1 MSVLNTKTGI
11 PGIPGIKLITIDGL
25 DCIALHCIEVHQRN
39 IMPPS
44 AQRSVL
50 ATVIII
56 IIIALLSTVA
66 ASSSWFREKYNEQT
80 YDDYYDYTVSR
91 YSLTDNNRDTCPDI
105 HTSAS
110 IFAITGQ
117 QIRRVTRTCSSLYV
131 TKGTSTSSKATA
143 KYTPPEAHYIQLIE
157 VTVVDVVEFIGV
169 FMCYLF
175 EVSMILVSLILLL
188 WSTLMMVMLLFCQY

>member
-1 MSVLNTKTGI
+1 MH
-11 PGIPGIKLITIDGL
+11 
-25 DCIALHCIEVHQRN
+25 CIALHCIEVHERN
-39 IMPPS
+39 TMPAS

-56 IIIALLSTVA
+56 IALLSTA
-66 ASSSWFREKYNEQT
+66 SAASTASSSWFREKYNEQT

-175 EVSMILVSLILLL
+175 EVSMILVSLILLF

>member
-1 MSVLNTKTGI
+1 
-11 PGIPGIKLITIDGL
+11 
-25 DCIALHCIEVHQRN
+25 
-39 IMPPS
+39 MPAS

-50 ATVIII
+50 ATVIIM
-56 IIIALLSTVA
+56 IIIALSAST

-80 YDDYYDYTVSR
+80 YNDYYDYTVSR

-131 TKGTSTSSKATA
+131 TKGTSTSSSIP

-157 VTVVDVVEFIGV
+157 VTVVDVVQMIGV

>member
-1 MSVLNTKTGI
+1 
-11 PGIPGIKLITIDGL
+11 
-25 DCIALHCIEVHQRN
+25 
-39 IMPPS
+39 MPAS
-44 AQRSVL
+44 AQRSVP
-50 ATVIII
+50 ATVIM
-56 IIIALLSTVA
+56 IALLSTSTAAA

-80 YDDYYDYTVSR
+80 YNDYYDYTVSR

-131 TKGTSTSSKATA
+131 TKGTSLSLSSLSSSSIP

-157 VTVVDVVEFIGV
+157 VTVVDVVEIIGV
-169 FMCYLF
+169 FMCYLL
-175 EVSMILVSLILLL
+175 EIAMLLVSLILLI

>member
-1 MSVLNTKTGI
+1 MGRI
-11 PGIPGIKLITIDGL
+11 RFHCIT
-25 DCIALHCIEVHQRN
+25 LHYIEVHERST
-39 IMPPS
+39 MTAS

-56 IIIALLSTVA
+56 IALL
-66 ASSSWFREKYNEQT
+66 ASASASSWFREKYNEQT

-131 TKGTSTSSKATA
+131 TKGTLSSIA

-157 VTVVDVVEFIGV
+157 VTIADVAEIIGV
-169 FMCYLF
+169 FMCYLL
-175 EVSMILVSLILLL
+175 EIAMLLVSLILLC
-188 WSTLMMVMLLFCQY
+188 WSTLMMVMLIFCQY

>member
-1 MSVLNTKTGI
+1 MYCI
-11 PGIPGIKLITIDGL
+11 PF
-25 DCIALHCIEVHQRN
+25 HCIEVYERST
-39 IMPPS
+39 MMA
-44 AQRSVL
+44 AQRIVP

-56 IIIALLSTVA
+56 IALSTA
-66 ASSSWFREKYNEQT
+66 AAAVSSSWFREKYNEQT
-80 YDDYYDYTVSR
+80 YNDYYDYTVSR

-117 QIRRVTRTCSSLYV
+117 QIQRVTRTCSSLYV
-131 TKGTSTSSKATA
+131 TKGTFSSSKANA

-169 FMCYLF
+169 FMCYLL
-175 EVSMILVSLILLL
+175 EIAMLLVSLILLF
-188 WSTLMMVMLLFCQY
+188 WTTLMMVMLFFCQY

>member
-1 MSVLNTKTGI
+1 MGR
-11 PGIPGIKLITIDGL
+11 
-25 DCIALHCIEVHQRN
+25 IALHSIAFHCIEVHERN
-39 IMPPS
+39 TMTVV
-44 AQRSVL
+44 QRSVP

-56 IIIALLSTVA
+56 AMLSMAAVA
-66 ASSSWFREKYNEQT
+66 ASSLSSSWFREKYNEQT
-80 YDDYYDYTVSR
+80 YNDYYDYTVSR

-131 TKGTSTSSKATA
+131 TKGTSTKANA

>member
-1 MSVLNTKTGI
+1 MGR
-11 PGIPGIKLITIDGL
+11 
-25 DCIALHCIEVHQRN
+25 IALHCIEVNERN
-39 IMPPS
+39 TMPV
-44 AQRSVL
+44 AQRIL
-50 ATVIII
+50 PATG
-56 IIIALLSTVA
+56 IIIALLSMAAVA
-66 ASSSWFREKYNEQT
+66 ASSASSSWFREKYNEQT
-80 YDDYYDYTVSR
+80 YNDYYDYTVSR

-117 QIRRVTRTCSSLYV
+117 QIQRVTRTCSSLYV
-131 TKGTSTSSKATA
+131 TKGTTSSSIP

-169 FMCYLF
+169 FMCYLL
-175 EVSMILVSLILLL
+175 EIAMLLVSLILLI